1 MLVDILNRYLKW
13 IKKGRFFMNFEEKKD
28 VVSDDKKNIGGLP
41 FIIFVLLV
49 CMAGSVF
56 LIVIK
61 HSNLS
66 IRLTIPSDFTA
77 LWLQVTDIIMR
88 VIGVYFVIVSVQ
100 SGYRKV
106 LFNENNIKWYQV
118 IISMTVGSIFII
130 FGISVIML
138 FTKLMIDF
146 YY

>member
-1 MLVDILNRYLKW
+1 
-13 IKKGRFFMNFEEKKD
+13 MNFEEKKD
-28 VVSDDKKNIGGLP
+28 IVSDDKKNIGGLP

-49 CMAGSVF
+49 CIAGSVF
-56 LIVIK
+56 LVVIK

-66 IRLTIPSDFTA
+66 VRLTIPSDFTS

-100 SGYRKV
+100 GGYRKV
-106 LFNENNIKWYQV
+106 FFNESNIKWYQV
-118 IISMTVGSIFII
+118 IISMVVGAIFII
-130 FGISVIML
+130 FGFNVIM
-138 FTKLMIDF
+138 FFAKLMIDF

>member
-1 MLVDILNRYLKW
+1 MI
-13 IKKGRFFMNFEEKKD
+13 FEEKKD
-28 VVSDDKKNIGGLP
+28 IVNDDNERLGGLP

-49 CMAGSVF
+49 CIAGSVF
-56 LIVIK
+56 LVVIK
-61 HSNLS
+61 HSDLS
-66 IRLTIPSDFTA
+66 LRLTISSDFTS

-88 VIGVYFVIVSVQ
+88 IIGVYFVIVSARG
-100 SGYRKV
+100 GYRKV
-106 LFNENNIKWYQV
+106 LFNESNIKWYQV

-138 FTKLMIDF
+138 FAKLMIDF

>member
-1 MLVDILNRYLKW
+1 
-13 IKKGRFFMNFEEKKD
+13 MNFEEKED
-28 VVSDDKKNIGGLP
+28 IVNDDKKNIGGLP

-49 CMAGSVF
+49 CIAGSVF
-56 LIVIK
+56 LVVIK

-66 IRLTIPSDFTA
+66 VRLTIPSNFTS
-77 LWLQVTDIIMR
+77 LWLQFMDIIMR

-100 SGYRKV
+100 GGYRKV
-106 LFNENNIKWYQV
+106 LFNESNIKWYQV
-118 IISMTVGSIFII
+118 IISIMVGSIFII

>member
-1 MLVDILNRYLKW
+1 
-13 IKKGRFFMNFEEKKD
+13 MNFEEKED
-28 VVSDDKKNIGGLP
+28 IVNDDKKNIGRLP

-49 CMAGSVF
+49 CIAGSVF
-56 LIVIK
+56 LVVIK

-66 IRLTIPSDFTA
+66 VRLTIPSDFTS

-100 SGYRKV
+100 GGYRKV
-106 LFNENNIKWYQV
+106 LFNESNIKWYQV
-118 IISMTVGSIFII
+118 IIAMVVGAIFII
-130 FGISVIML
+130 FGSSIIML

>member
-1 MLVDILNRYLKW
+1 
-13 IKKGRFFMNFEEKKD
+13 MNFEEKKD